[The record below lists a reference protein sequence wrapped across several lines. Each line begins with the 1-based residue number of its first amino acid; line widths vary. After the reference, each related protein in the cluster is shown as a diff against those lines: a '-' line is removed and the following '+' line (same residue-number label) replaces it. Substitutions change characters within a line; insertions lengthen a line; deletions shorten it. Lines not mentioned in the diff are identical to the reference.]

1 MLVSFRVWAH
11 AGTFHH
17 DAHIY
22 CRRLVW
28 GLHLVLFSV
37 PPALVRLHWEWPPA
51 WFGWLNWRS
60 WIWCKQ
66 RLENSPACVHFS
78 LTPATAVRC
87 QASLSGRDGTHTENK
102 AHLSLASSQGTPRQ
116 PQMCEKARISRTA
129 GLETVSDCST
139 TPLKS
144 GAQSH
149 SQLTQICAAGI
160 RASKQQSFTLYVYQ
174 HTGKRWKKNYSN
186 LALRRSSDTFLGV
199 QRIHLHTQTLL
210 LIGILLLCCYNMV

>member
-1 MLVSFRVWAH
+1 MAKIKLKSRFCDSNLVLFQSKFLIPMNLFVCLSISESAH
-11 AGTFHH
+11 TGTFNHV
-17 DAHIY
+17 AHIY
-22 CRRLVW
+22 CGRLVW

-66 RLENSPACVHFS
+66 RLENSPVCVHFS

-129 GLETVSDCST
+129 GLETVSDCCT

-144 GAQSH
+144 GA
-149 SQLTQICAAGI
+149 
-160 RASKQQSFTLYVYQ
+160 AS
-174 HTGKRWKKNYSN
+174 
-186 LALRRSSDTFLGV
+186 
-199 QRIHLHTQTLL
+199 
-210 LIGILLLCCYNMV
+210 